1 MNIAHEIKTNIK
13 ADHIDDFIDLDYEG
27 RFLRRKKLLSNKGE
41 EFLVE
46 LPEAYSLSEND
57 SFLLDDGRVI
67 GINLKP
73 EPLLKITHSNLPRIS
88 WHIGNRHTP
97 CQIGTNFLLIREDHV
112 LEVMLEKLGAQT
124 EKLIAKFTPE
134 GGAYGHAR
142 THNHH
147 HD

>member
-73 EPLLKITHSNLPRIS
+73 EPLLKITHSNLPRIA

-97 CQIGTNFLLIREDHV
+97 CQIGINFLLIREDHV

-134 GGAYGHAR
+134 GGAYGHGR

>member
-57 SFLLDDGRVI
+57 SFLLDDGRII
-67 GINLKP
+67 GINLKICIQILLFICINFG
-73 EPLLKITHSNLPRIS
+73 PLN
-88 WHIGNRHTP
+88 
-97 CQIGTNFLLIREDHV
+97 C
-112 LEVMLEKLGAQT
+112 
-124 EKLIAKFTPE
+124 
-134 GGAYGHAR
+134 
-142 THNHH
+142 
-147 HD
+147 

>member
-1 MNIAHEIKTNIK
+1 MNIAHEIKTNMK

-67 GINLKP
+67 GINLKL
-73 EPLLKITHSNLPRIS
+73 EPLLKITHSNLPRIA

-97 CQIGTNFLLIREDHV
+97 CQIGINFLLIREDHV

-134 GGAYGHAR
+134 GGAYGHGR

>member
-27 RFLRRKKLLSNKGE
+27 RFLRRKKLLSNKGQ

-67 GINLKP
+67 GINLKL
-73 EPLLKITHSNLPRIS
+73 EPLLKITHSNLPRIA

-134 GGAYGHAR
+134 GGAYGHGR

>member
-67 GINLKP
+67 GINLKL
-73 EPLLKITHSNLPRIS
+73 EPLLKITHSNLPRIA

-112 LEVMLEKLGAQT
+112 LEAMLEKLGAQT
-124 EKLIAKFTPE
+124 EKLIAAFTPE
-134 GGAYGHAR
+134 GGAYGHGR

-147 HD
+147 HE

>member
-1 MNIAHEIKTNIK
+1 MNIAHEIITNIK

-73 EPLLKITHSNLPRIS
+73 EPLLKITHSNLPRIA

-97 CQIGTNFLLIREDHV
+97 CQIRTNFLLIREDHV

-134 GGAYGHAR
+134 GGAYGHGR